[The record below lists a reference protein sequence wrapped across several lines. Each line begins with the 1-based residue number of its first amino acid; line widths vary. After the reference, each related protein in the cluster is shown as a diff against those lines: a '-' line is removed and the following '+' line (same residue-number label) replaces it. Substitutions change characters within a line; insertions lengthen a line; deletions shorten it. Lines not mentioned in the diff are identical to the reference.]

1 LLKTNL
7 SEAKGKKANTACTP
21 QKQRQHKCD
30 TGLESELVTD
40 NPKESYLKWF
50 LLSSKLWFTVCLQPQ
65 TVSKEGKK
73 CCKSQIPERGYSM

>member
-40 NPKESYLKWF
+40 NPKESYLK
-50 LLSSKLWFTVCLQPQ
+50 
-65 TVSKEGKK
+65 
-73 CCKSQIPERGYSM
+73 